1 MRSFSFYS
9 TLYVKRLDTGAGSA
23 PQLFRSGGLDGLYGD
38 PTDPLLFCTSAPE
51 ASLSD
56 DSGAV
61 RPVYHGLR
69 LEGEEGHLYLPTKAA
84 TGLSLIVIGAANN
97 GQSGVDLV
105 LREKPDLVLM
115 DIRMP
120 IMDGL
125 EATRRIAPACAV
137 CIVMLTA
144 FADEEVREQARE
156 AGSRGFL
163 LKPVTGPTLIAALEQ
178 FYRAFQE
185 DPARL

>member
-1 MRSFSFYS
+1 MVICEDEGVTQLQLTR
-9 TLYVKRLDTGAGSA
+9 LLKRAG
-23 PQLFRSGGLDGLYGD
+23 L
-38 PTDPLLFCTSAPE
+38 
-51 ASLSD
+51 
-56 DSGAV
+56 V
-61 RPVYHGLR
+61 
-69 LEGEEGHLYLPTKAA
+69 
-84 TGLSLIVIGAANN
+84 VIGAANN

-120 IMDGL
+120 VMDGL
-125 EATRRIAPACAV
+125 EATRRIAPAYAV